1 MSSRRD
7 RLKKNSPELLT
18 IFEVA
23 GLIHGFGL
31 VQPKTSDEEGHY
43 VLHLSRKP
51 THDERVR
58 LPTECDG
65 FVVKSNVCPAI

>member
-7 RLKKNSPELLT
+7 RAKKELT
-18 IFEVA
+18 RIVNDFEVA

-58 LPTECDG
+58 LPTECEG